1 MFPRTSINSSLIGF
15 DIVIGWEKKNLFSKK
30 RSLRI
35 FLEADISEYQDF
47 WIIVVPPERDLPFL
61 VCGGGSV
68 GTRQTSFKTRSVQS
82 RNCNLIR

>member
-1 MFPRTSINSSLIGF
+1 MFPRTFINSSQIGF
-15 DIVIGWEKKNLFSKK
+15 GIVIGWEKKNLFSKK
-30 RSLRI
+30 RI

>member
-15 DIVIGWEKKNLFSKK
+15 DIMIGWEKKNLFSKK
-30 RSLRI
+30 RI

-61 VCGGGSV
+61 VCGVGSV

>member
-1 MFPRTSINSSLIGF
+1 MFPRTSINSSQIGF

-30 RSLRI
+30 RI
-35 FLEADISEYQDF
+35 FLEADISEHQDF

>member
-30 RSLRI
+30 RI

-68 GTRQTSFKTRSVQS
+68 GTRQTSFKTKSVQS

>member
-1 MFPRTSINSSLIGF
+1 MFPRTSINSSQIGF

-30 RSLRI
+30 RI

-47 WIIVVPPERDLPFL
+47 WIIDPPERDLPFL

>member
-1 MFPRTSINSSLIGF
+1 MFPRTSINSSQIGF
-15 DIVIGWEKKNLFSKK
+15 GIVIGWEKKNLFSKK
-30 RSLRI
+30 QI

>member
-1 MFPRTSINSSLIGF
+1 MFPRTSINSSQIGF
-15 DIVIGWEKKNLFSKK
+15 DIVIGWEKNLFSKK
-30 RSLRI
+30 RI